1 MAEPTVEKIDHT
13 GDGGLRITAATLPQ
27 LLTVC
32 AEQMVRF
39 CCPDGDIRPTVT
51 RTVTVE
57 GHDLVELLVGWL
69 AEINTTMSLRYEL
82 YGDFRLTEL
91 RIDGDP
97 PLHLVGTISGESL
110 TPSRHR
116 IETEIKAVTY
126 HQAYVRQTTDGWQCQ
141 VIFDL

>member
-1 MAEPTVEKIDHT
+1 MEQIDHT
-13 GDGGLRITAATLPQ
+13 GDGGLRVTAASLPR

-39 CCPDGDIRPTVT
+39 CCPDGEIRSTVT
-51 RTVTVE
+51 RAVTIE

-69 AEINTTMSLRYEL
+69 AEINTLMSLRYEL
-82 YGDFRLTEL
+82 YGRFHISELKTE
-91 RIDGDP
+91 GEP
-97 PLHLVGTISGESL
+97 PLRLAGEVSGEPL
-110 TPSRHR
+110 TPQRHR

-126 HQAYVRQTTDGWQCQ
+126 HEAYVRETASGWQCQ